1 MTPRMRPLLLTGLL
15 TCLLLGAAR
24 PAGAEEAIVF
34 RCTDEQG
41 AVTVRDRPC
50 PSGQA
55 QIIQRRGASAD
66 ATTTTA
72 LGEAPAAAVLD
83 SRAPPTAP
91 AMDVEGGAEG
101 LLDSDVLRAQEAA
114 RLAEGPPRPPLP
126 EIYRCVSREG
136 SQYLHEREPA
146 PPRCA
151 DLSISGLGGSVAPDN
166 AASCEVVRDAC
177 EALTLEQRCGAWQ
190 QRLRDA
196 RGRERFALPE
206 NQIEAANERLRI
218 EAVLGA
224 SNCPVP

>member
-1 MTPRMRPLLLTGLL
+1 MPQILLTCLLTGLL
-15 TCLLLGAAR
+15 PAAAL
-24 PAGAEEAIVF
+24 PAAADEAIVF

-55 QIIQRRGASAD
+55 QIIQRRGASASS
-66 ATTTTA
+66 TTTTA

-83 SRAPPTAP
+83 SRAPPAAP
-91 AMDVEGGAEG
+91 PIIGEGDGDG
-101 LLDSDVLRAQEAA
+101 LLDSDVLRAREAA
-114 RLAEGPPRPPLP
+114 RVAEGPPRPPLP
-126 EIYRCVSREG
+126 KIYRCVSREG

-151 DLSISGLGGSVAPDN
+151 DMAISGLGGSVAPDN

-177 EALTLEQRCGAWQ
+177 EAMALEQRCGAWQ